1 MSIIDHT
8 ITLEQSQRQAEL
20 PLAIP
25 NPPNLFFCSP
35 APASYKCKMKRKPLS
50 KKELSKAL
58 LEVGMGN
65 LSVLAPS
72 DRDDGI
78 SCLADAFIQDPLFL
92 WSAATPLPDEKKET
106 LVRFLLG
113 WMNHRILTG
122 ATGVAV
128 GVRQNG
134 ELLGTM
140 TLKPSSNHKETIL
153 DILAGIWNCGWPPM
167 YKDKEYPPHSRKR
180 LESMAV
186 VPKRRE
192 EVMSDAQ
199 NRWIYIQSIGVR
211 KSGQGKGIGKR
222 MLNVAIAAA
231 DKLEVP
237 IFLET
242 ESEGNVAMYRHF
254 GFENAETLELSAD
267 GDTSD
272 DAKFTM
278 WLMRKEPGRK
288 S

>member
-1 MSIIDHT
+1 M
-8 ITLEQSQRQAEL
+8 L
-20 PLAIP
+20 
-25 NPPNLFFCSP
+25 FCSP
-35 APASYKCKMKRKPLS
+35 ASHEMKCKPLS
-50 KKELSKAL
+50 KKELSDAL
-58 LEVGMGN
+58 LDVGGDGI
-65 LSVLAPS
+65 SFLAPS
-72 DRDDGI
+72 DRDDGL
-78 SCLADAFIQDPLFL
+78 SCLTDAFIQDPLFL
-92 WSAATPLPDEKKET
+92 WSAATPLSDEKKET
-106 LVRFLLG
+106 LVRFLLS
-113 WMNHRILTG
+113 WINHRILTG

-140 TLKPSSNHKETIL
+140 TLKPSSTHKETIL
-153 DILAGIWNCGWPPM
+153 DTLAGVWNYGSPPM

-180 LESMAV
+180 LEAMGV
-186 VPKRRE
+186 TNKRRE

-199 NRWIYIQSIGVR
+199 QRWIYIQSIGVR

-222 MLNVAIAAA
+222 MLSMVIATA

-237 IFLET
+237 IYLET

-254 GFENAETLELSAD
+254 GFEEVETLELAVD

-278 WLMRKEPGRK
+278 WLMRKEPGSK